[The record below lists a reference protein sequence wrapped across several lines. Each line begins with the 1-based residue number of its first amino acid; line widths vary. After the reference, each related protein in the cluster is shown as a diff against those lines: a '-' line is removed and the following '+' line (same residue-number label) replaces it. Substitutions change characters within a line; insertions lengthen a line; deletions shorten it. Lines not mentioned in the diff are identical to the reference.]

1 MEILTIL
8 GSPHDPAVS
17 TILAH
22 QLIKGAQAAA
32 NHVTIFDA
40 GHHPL
45 APVKMDADNHLLPGD
60 AVTERLLDQMV
71 AADLIVFATPMFIP
85 TWPTS
90 WAKVLTKSQVGLQQF
105 CQSFQPLSQLI
116 TVFCLCQ
123 VQNDFIFF
131 SNSLHCP
138 IILSC

>member
-71 AADLIVFATPMFIP
+71 AADLIVFAM
-85 TWPTS
+85 
-90 WAKVLTKSQVGLQQF
+90 A
-105 CQSFQPLSQLI
+105 
-116 TVFCLCQ
+116 
-123 VQNDFIFF
+123 
-131 SNSLHCP
+131 CP
-138 IILSC
+138 HR